1 MQTPRELALHL
12 VEEALT
18 ECIVTDIVHG
28 TDEAETYRRVLVAL
42 VGAEYGEEYAD
53 AHCRW
58 SRGEARPED
67 YLIFEAVQGD

>member
-1 MQTPRELALHL
+1 M
-12 VEEALT
+12 
-18 ECIVTDIVHG
+18 TDIVHG